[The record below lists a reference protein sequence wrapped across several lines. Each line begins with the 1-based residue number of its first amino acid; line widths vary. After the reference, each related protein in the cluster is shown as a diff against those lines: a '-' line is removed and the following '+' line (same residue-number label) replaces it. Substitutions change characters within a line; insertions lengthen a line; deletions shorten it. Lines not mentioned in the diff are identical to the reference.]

1 MEALKFSLKSII
13 SGTYWEVDVCI
24 YIYVHPSSFQQWIL
38 YNIYIHTDQPWTLLG
53 LIINRQILLE
63 GTILYVLVQ
72 LPAAQRARPR
82 LLLQDKWCYQKADS
96 TILSWT
102 QTWPCNQLWV
112 GHGNQQP
119 PYTSH
124 RNWPLSWPAQ
134 AIPEKLP
141 AGPVFC
147 RYAVLDLV
155 LQGHSVRNASRRPNW
170 EGWKPNHV

>member
-1 MEALKFSLKSII
+1 MLPLH
-13 SGTYWEVDVCI
+13 WEVDVCI
-24 YIYVHPSSFQQWIL
+24 YIYIYVFTHLASNNGYCI
-38 YNIYIHTDQPWTLLG
+38 IYIYTYRSTMNSTC

-72 LPAAQRARPR
+72 LLAAQRARPR
-82 LLLQDKWCYQKADS
+82 LLLQDKWCYQKANS

-155 LQGHSVRNASRRPNW
+155 LQGHSVRNVSRRPNW
-170 EGWKPNHV
+170 EGWKPSHV